1 MKKLLLLATF
11 AVSTAAMAQTTV
23 LWDGESSE
31 VGSDG
36 GWWDRG
42 KPTVVENPD
51 KSGINTSDK
60 CLKFTM
66 TGNDFGQKHLAL
78 PFRDWMTGDNQ
89 LNLNGRRRVSMMIKK
104 TNNENVEIE
113 LSDPTNGDPE
123 QWKHTAAWYGS
134 AGAWQKLVFDYS
146 TNEGLTECPGVLAIT
161 ASTGNVTA
169 NEDVYVDNIVVEDLP
184 YVNGTPLTS
193 ASDLSGHLVLTGTWM
208 KGECVN
214 TDNSWAKVEY
224 EDYALL
230 ESKLTSGV
238 TSVDMREATLC
249 DAYNSTRGA
258 NPNTLVY
265 ANELFVENGDNN
277 ANFNVIV
284 NGETQQ
290 LELKEDYAFSAPE
303 NFNAANVTVFCQ
315 VNEGANAFC
324 LPFWTNADEIDENAE
339 MAKFRE
345 QDEENVVF
353 KKRDGVDAN
362 VPFLV
367 TGVSAA
373 KDALTFSNKGIVAT
387 PETLGEEFVG
397 FYGGKSDGED
407 FWSVTADNTFE
418 KTGADVKSFRAY
430 LVSTGDAPKT
440 IVIDEQTAINNV
452 SIASNLDSNVAYD
465 LQGRKLSRLSSLK
478 KGVYVV
484 NGKKVLVK

>member
-169 NEDVYVDNIVVEDLP
+169 NEDVYVDKGGAERMCVVGHVLRPLYVLVVRRARTVVHHGRIAPGERVRRLLHGVAVVQVERNGDLAAEGEALQHP
-184 YVNGTPLTS
+184 AQVVRLPGVEEAHVEL
-193 ASDLSGHLVLTGTWM
+193 DDDGLVLGFGGL
-208 KGECVN
+208 KDCRGRFVVR
-214 TDNSWAKVEY
+214 DVER
-224 EDYALL
+224 AHGLVGLVRGVQHLL
-230 ESKLTSGV
+230 H
-238 TSVDMREATLC
+238 VD
-249 DAYNSTRGA
+249 
-258 NPNTLVY
+258 
-265 ANELFVENGDNN
+265 
-277 ANFNVIV
+277 
-284 NGETQQ
+284 
-290 LELKEDYAFSAPE
+290 
-303 NFNAANVTVFCQ
+303 
-315 VNEGANAFC
+315 
-324 LPFWTNADEIDENAE
+324 
-339 MAKFRE
+339 
-345 QDEENVVF
+345 
-353 KKRDGVDAN
+353 
-362 VPFLV
+362 
-367 TGVSAA
+367 
-373 KDALTFSNKGIVAT
+373 
-387 PETLGEEFVG
+387 
-397 FYGGKSDGED
+397 
-407 FWSVTADNTFE
+407 
-418 KTGADVKSFRAY
+418 
-430 LVSTGDAPKT
+430 
-440 IVIDEQTAINNV
+440 
-452 SIASNLDSNVAYD
+452 
-465 LQGRKLSRLSSLK
+465 
-478 KGVYVV
+478 
-484 NGKKVLVK
+484 